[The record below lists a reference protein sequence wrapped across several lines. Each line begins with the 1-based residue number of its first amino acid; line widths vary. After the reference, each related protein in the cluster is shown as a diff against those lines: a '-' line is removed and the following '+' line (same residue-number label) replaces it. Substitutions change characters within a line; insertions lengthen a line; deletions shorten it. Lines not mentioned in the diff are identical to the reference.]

1 MSTFVSEFLVLVGT
15 YTRYPV
21 HAVIATVGIILAA
34 LYVLIWYQRVA
45 TGPAAEK
52 VKGFRDLGGRELL
65 AVVPLMVLLV
75 ALGFFPKPLL
85 DVINPAVSSTLTQ
98 VGQTDPPPTV
108 PVAGTLEG
116 TAK

>member
-1 MSTFVSEFLVLVGT
+1 
-15 YTRYPV
+15 
-21 HAVIATVGIILAA
+21 
-34 LYVLIWYQRVA
+34 VA

-52 VKGFRDLGGRELL
+52 VKGFRDLGRRELL

-75 ALGFFPKPLL
+75 GLGFFPKPLL
-85 DVINPAVSSTLTQ
+85 DVINPAVSSTLNQ